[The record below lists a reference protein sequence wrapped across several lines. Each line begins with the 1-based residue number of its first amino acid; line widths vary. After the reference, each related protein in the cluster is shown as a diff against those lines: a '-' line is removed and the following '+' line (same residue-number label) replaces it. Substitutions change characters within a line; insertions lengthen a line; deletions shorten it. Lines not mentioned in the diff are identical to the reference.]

1 MKLTIIIPCYNEED
15 TIAEVIQRVK
25 DVSIPIEKE
34 ILIINDGSTD
44 KTPEILSK
52 IKGVRV
58 ITHATNQGKGVAI
71 QTGIK
76 NATGNIVI
84 IQDADLEYSPEN
96 IPSLI
101 KPIIDGKADVVL
113 GSRFL
118 GQHKGMTKSHFVG
131 NKILT
136 YTARV
141 LYGHKLTDVMTGYKV
156 FRKEVLESLEL
167 KSKEF
172 EIETEL
178 VAKVLKKNYRIVE
191 VPISY
196 GYRKK
201 GESKIGWKHGF
212 ISLQTL
218 LKLRFEVSL
227 YVIAAIFVLAVY
239 LLYAANSQG
248 GEPDDYNHFLM
259 ARYTPAHPTI
269 FLNSW
274 AKPFYTILVSLT
286 IALTGNNSLFAAR
299 LVNSI
304 LATGCTI
311 LVGYIVNELTKDKI
325 TAFSAIILTAFT
337 LEFFKA
343 AYSAL
348 TETSFAFLLAL
359 SLAFYYK
366 GKFTASALALSLSTL
381 ARLEGFIFIPLFLIF
396 APKKSVKSVIPALLL
411 FPLLWALFDWYFL
424 GDALLIFEMHPIISP
439 YGPGSLGHYV
449 LHMSE
454 ILGIASLILFAVGL
468 IFTLPKKE
476 YALIHTFFIA
486 FLFFHSFIWAFNL
499 LGSAGYLRYFA
510 AIGPIFGFYI
520 ALGLFHIQK
529 YITEKR
535 SSPKGNLTGKLL
547 AVKIV
552 LAVVIMSL
560 AVSSTIYFASP
571 HGLYPQD
578 QAAVQAGGFIKQ
590 RGFTS
595 SQVYIFHPATA
606 YYAGV
611 DPFVHSLLEVKG
623 GVPRGSVVVWDS
635 DNSSPF
641 FGLTREYLDSAGF
654 NLLKEF
660 SSNNLVIAV
669 YQKVD

>member
-1 MKLTIIIPCYNEED
+1 VTLTIIIPCYNEED

-44 KTPEILSK
+44 KTPEVLSK

-58 ITHATNQGKGVAI
+58 ITHETNQGKGCAI

-84 IQDADLEYSPEN
+84 IQDADLEYLPEN

-101 KPIIDGKADVVL
+101 KPIIDGEADVVL

-131 NKILT
+131 NKVLT
-136 YTARV
+136 YATRV
-141 LYGHKLTDVMTGYKV
+141 LYGHKLTDVMAGYKV
-156 FRKEVLESLEL
+156 FRKEVLESFEL

-178 VAKVLKKNYRIVE
+178 VAKALKKNYRIAE
-191 VPISY
+191 VPITY
-196 GYRKK
+196 RYRKR

-212 ISLQTL
+212 TSLQTL
-218 LKLRFEVSL
+218 LKLRLEFSL
-227 YVIAAIFVLAVY
+227 YVIVALFVLAVY
-239 LLYAANSQG
+239 LLYAVNSQG

-259 ARYTPAHPTI
+259 ARYALAHPTI

-274 AKPFYTILVSLT
+274 AKPFYTIIVSLT
-286 IALTGNNSLFAAR
+286 IALTGNTSLFAAR
-299 LVNSI
+299 LANSI
-304 LATGCTI
+304 LAVGCAI
-311 LVGYIVNELTKDKI
+311 LVGYIVNELTGDKV

-343 AYSAL
+343 AFSAL

-411 FPLLWALFDWYFL
+411 FPLLWAFFDWYFL

-439 YGPGSLGHYV
+439 YGPGSIGHYV
-449 LHMSE
+449 LNMPE
-454 ILGIASLILFAVGL
+454 ILGIVPLILFAVGL
-468 IFTLPKKE
+468 IFTLPKKR

-486 FLFFHSFIWAFNL
+486 FLVFHSLIWAFNL

-510 AIGPIFGFYI
+510 AIGPIFGVYIAVGLFYI
-520 ALGLFHIQK
+520 QGYLS
-529 YITEKR
+529 KR
-535 SSPKGNLTGKLL
+535 SGRFIGGLTGRLPIGKIIFTTVIILL
-547 AVKIV
+547 AT
-552 LAVVIMSL
+552 
-560 AVSSTIYFASP
+560 SSTIYLVSP
-571 HGLYPQD
+571 HCLYSKD
-578 QAAVQAGGFIKQ
+578 QAAVQAGEFIKQ

-595 SQVYIFHPATA
+595 SQVYIFHPVTA

-611 DPFVHSLLEVKG
+611 DPFVHSLLEVKR
-623 GVPRGSVVVWDS
+623 GVPKGSIVVWDS
-635 DNSSPF
+635 DDSVPF
-641 FGLTREYLDSAGF
+641 FNLTREYLDSAGF
-654 NLLKEF
+654 KLLNEF
-660 SSNNLVIAV
+660 SGPRLVIAI
-669 YQKVD
+669 YQKE